1 MHEKT
6 RSFAAPTWSFFFFY
20 ASQRIKIV
28 KPFPWNNLCY
38 LVLRL
43 GLEKDIYVFFFF
55 LVFHSF
61 QGYLPSVVLK
71 RIILES
77 KTPLEKNLDAKIVTV
92 KEIGWDQPNPS
103 PVKPSSASSS
113 IIRTITVQ
121 PTTRQTHYPGFLPY
135 VLAGLCLL
143 AGLIVIVAFYR

>member
-1 MHEKT
+1 MSHVVLKVVHGLDGKVYV
-6 RSFAAPTWSFFFFY
+6 RCKV
-20 ASQRIKIV
+20 KIPMNV
-28 KPFPWNNLCY
+28 PHVP
-38 LVLRL
+38 
-43 GLEKDIYVFFFF
+43 G
-55 LVFHSF
+55 S
-61 QGYLPSVVLK
+61 GYLPSVVLK

-121 PTTRQTHYPGFLPY
+121 PTIRQTHYPSFLPY
-135 VLAGLCLL
+135 VLVGLCLL
-143 AGLIVIVAFYR
+143 AGLIVIVAFY